1 MQQHTEEI
9 KKVGAK
15 HYCCS
20 NPNCKSVFSKPKII
34 KYYVCPSCQ
43 TLVEMTTTEGKIVK
57 TRKPKSKRRKK
68 TEKPKLTEK
77 RETRRTNTILTEQP
91 ITSEETI
98 DTPTEQP
105 ITSEETANRKSIS
118 GCQYYFGYLG
128 QREKG
133 KGIPNS
139 CLDCAKSLDC
149 MLYDYY
155 KSKE

>member
-68 TEKPKLTEK
+68 TEK
-77 RETRRTNTILTEQP
+77 RETRRTNTIL
-91 ITSEETI
+91 
-98 DTPTEQP
+98 TEQP